1 MVDSFQLAAFHGLM
15 FSKEEAIY
23 GSSDETIDHEER
35 NACAIQRFAGILAK
49 QLLMMG
55 QRLKREE
62 QRKRK
67 REEWRR
73 MVASSSSTNSDEFIS
88 SQESNTVSGFEG
100 MDEEDEEE
108 EVVGGGGEGVVTT
121 AAEQERGNEME
132 DWNKVAEVVLVSFRD
147 RMGNLHEAK
156 KYPWRWQATNN
167 RKYTP
172 SRPCCIG
179 GCDARS
185 RVFCKQCKLPFC
197 YKLAGHHNW
206 EGSDDGDDGESC
218 FAKHV
223 KDIKRKSGRN

>member
-1 MVDSFQLAAFHGLM
+1 VVDTFQLAAFHGLM

-23 GSSDETIDHEER
+23 GSDETIDHEER

-73 MVASSSSTNSDEFIS
+73 MVESSSSINSDEFVS
-88 SQESNTVSGFEG
+88 AQESNTVSGFKV

-108 EVVGGGGEGVVTT
+108 VGGGGESAVVTD
-121 AAEQERGNEME
+121 AAAAGQWDEGEQERGDGME
-132 DWNKVAEVVLVSFRD
+132 DGNKVAEVVLVSFRD

-167 RKYTP
+167 KRYTP
-172 SRPCCIG
+172 SRPCCLG
-179 GCDARS
+179 GCNARS
-185 RVFCKQCKLPFC
+185 RVFCKVQTTL
-197 YKLAGHHNW
+197 LL
-206 EGSDDGDDGESC
+206 
-218 FAKHV
+218 
-223 KDIKRKSGRN
+223 